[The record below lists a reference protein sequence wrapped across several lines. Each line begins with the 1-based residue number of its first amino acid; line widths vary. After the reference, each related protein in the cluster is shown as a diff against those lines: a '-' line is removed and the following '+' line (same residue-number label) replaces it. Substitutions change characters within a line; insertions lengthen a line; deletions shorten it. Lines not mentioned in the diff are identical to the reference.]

1 LSALVLDSGGVT
13 RLARRNAESLA
24 TIRAFR
30 REGLWPPVVPTMV
43 LVESVTGRQ
52 RTDANVNR
60 FLKTCD
66 IIERVPEGIARRAAS
81 LRARVRQGSAVD
93 ALVIALAEPGGDVL
107 SGDLADLRALAMH
120 AVDVTVH
127 RA

>member
-1 LSALVLDSGGVT
+1 
-13 RLARRNAESLA
+13 
-24 TIRAFR
+24 
-30 REGLWPPVVPTMV
+30 MV

-52 RTDANVNR
+52 RRDANVER
-60 FLKTCD
+60 FLKTCE
-66 IIERVPEGIARRAAS
+66 IVEPVPEGIARRAAS
-81 LRARVRQGSAVD
+81 LRTQARQGSAVD
-93 ALVIALAEPGGDVL
+93 ALVIAMAEPGGDVL